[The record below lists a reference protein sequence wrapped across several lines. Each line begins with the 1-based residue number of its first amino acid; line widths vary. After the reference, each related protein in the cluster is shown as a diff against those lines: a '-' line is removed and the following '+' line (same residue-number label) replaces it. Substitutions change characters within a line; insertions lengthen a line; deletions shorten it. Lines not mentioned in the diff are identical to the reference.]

1 VDSRNRGVVQKSL
14 VYFRTDRCDIGDGN
28 IVNEDLE
35 SSEVHSR
42 LGFDRFK
49 SGFVV
54 NVRQFFGV
62 V

>member
-1 VDSRNRGVVQKSL
+1 
-14 VYFRTDRCDIGDGN
+14 
-28 IVNEDLE
+28 
-35 SSEVHSR
+35 VHSR

-62 V
+62 SALLEKNRNPGSPSLL